1 MDFILS
7 CLQLLLDGWP
17 IVTQKS
23 IFQSQKRSGLSIQ
36 LKTHIAIL
44 MFPILLGSNLYGK
57 DHMYPIHSKGM
68 KKEKV
73 VP

>member
-1 MDFILS
+1 MS
-7 CLQLLLDGWP
+7 STLDGWP
-17 IVTQKS
+17 IVTPKS
-23 IFQSQKRSGLSIQ
+23 IFQSQKKS
-36 LKTHIAIL
+36 
-44 MFPILLGSNLYGK
+44 MFPILLGTNLYGK